1 MPTLDPD
8 RRSLLVAWNR
18 GMAAMHALFA
28 IATLATADMG
38 MRFPLY
44 RPAYSVVRP
53 GGGGGGGEADAYS
66 TWVQARSL
74 EPDGHYLYVAWCALA
89 FSALSAG
96 FHFANAQLWRSWYL
110 SNISDARC
118 PARWVEY
125 ALSAPLQ
132 AVCIAY
138 LTGSTTTDSVVSVF
152 VLVSTTM
159 FFGHLTE
166 DASRPDGEEGW
177 TRPPTERLV
186 PHLLGYVPFLA
197 AVGIILQGFARAS
210 GVSAVVDGEERSMP
224 SFVYAI
230 VTSQLL
236 LFTSFTFVQLA
247 ATLRAPKWYVQGEIA
262 YMVLSLVAK
271 GILSFLLLTN
281 VIALQF
287 FA

>member
-1 MPTLDPD
+1 MLDPD
-8 RRSLLVAWNR
+8 RTSLLIAWNR
-18 GMAAMHALFA
+18 SMAAMHALFA
-28 IATLATADMG
+28 FATLATADMG

-44 RPAYSVVRP
+44 RPAYTVSRP
-53 GGGGGGGEADAYS
+53 DDRAQMDGAYS
-66 TWVQARSL
+66 TWLRATSL
-74 EPDGHYLYVAWCALA
+74 EPDGHYLYVAWCAFA

-96 FHFANAQLWRSWYL
+96 FHLGNAQLWRKWYL
-110 SNISDARC
+110 SNIADARC

-138 LTGSTTTDSVVSVF
+138 LTGTTTTDAIVSVF

-159 FFGHLTE
+159 VFGHLTE
-166 DASRPDGEEGW
+166 DAARPEGEEGW
-177 TRPPTERLV
+177 ARPPAERLV

-197 AVGIILQGFARAS
+197 AVGVILQGFARAS

-224 SFVYAI
+224 AFVYAI